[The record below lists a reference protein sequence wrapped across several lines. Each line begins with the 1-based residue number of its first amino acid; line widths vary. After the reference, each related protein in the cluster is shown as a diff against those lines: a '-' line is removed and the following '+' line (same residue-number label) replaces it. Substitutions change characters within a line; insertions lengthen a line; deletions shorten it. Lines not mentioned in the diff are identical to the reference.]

1 MLQRAATHD
10 PYAAAKAVTKKH
22 AKSFY
27 FASPFLPRQKRRD
40 AYAVYALCRRL
51 DDAVDE
57 APTPEAAELAVQNF
71 GDTLDRVYG
80 PAALEDDVLEAA
92 RQTAA
97 RCAIPRQYFDDLS
110 LGCRMDLTVTRYAN
124 WESLERY
131 CYRVAGVVGLIMCR
145 VFDLRDRTAEPQAV
159 AMGNA
164 MQLTNICRDVK
175 EDFER
180 GRVYLPQSEMAA
192 AGVTDGDL
200 AAMTGGASVTDKFRR
215 LIAQQMRRARTLYE
229 EGTVGLAALPPD
241 GSRQTAAV
249 MAHVYG
255 GILDVI
261 EAADGDVFSQ
271 RRSTTLWQKLRRVPG
286 AISIARRSG
295 AAS

>member
-1 MLQRAATHD
+1 MSDPYRAAQ
-10 PYAAAKAVTKKH
+10 AVTKKH

-40 AYAVYALCRRL
+40 AFAVYALCRRL

-57 APTPEAAELAVQNF
+57 APDEATAIEEVAAF
-71 GDTLDRVYG
+71 GRTLDRCYANH
-80 PAALEDDVLEAA
+80 PLDDDVLEAA
-92 RQTAA
+92 RQTIA
-97 RCAIPRQYFDDLS
+97 RCAIPREHFDELAE
-110 LGCRMDLTVTRYAN
+110 GCRMDLTVTRYAD
-124 WESLERY
+124 WPALEQY

-145 VFDLRDRTAEPQAV
+145 VFDLQDASAEPNAV

-175 EDFER
+175 EDFDR
-180 GRVYLPQSEMAA
+180 GRIYLPLDEMNA
-192 AGVTDGDL
+192 AGVSEDDL
-200 AAMTGGASVTDKFRR
+200 AAMCDGSPVTDNFRAFLR
-215 LIAQQMRRARTLYE
+215 SQMQRATDLYE
-229 EGTVGLAALPPD
+229 RGRLGLPALPRD

-261 EAADGDVFSQ
+261 QKADCDVFSA
-271 RRSTTLWQKLRRVPG
+271 RRSTTLLGKLRRVPG
-286 AISIARRSG
+286 ALRLARD
-295 AAS
+295 